1 MGSLAAQNLHDTLS
15 QPPKPKT
22 KFRLFY
28 EDINNYSK
36 MSLRGNVIVQFRVDK
51 YGKVIQPEILDTF
64 NTYLND
70 TIIDKVLAIE
80 FEPALQNGKPVE
92 VNYRLRIPNSSAVD
106 LFDVF
111 KLCFANKNATIS
123 KILSAKKPIYRN
135 FWEPMCVSILNTAPE
150 EASAAL
156 FFNVLKKTIVHGFEA
171 CHPCIAEHGLS
182 QSFIDPAINYLK
194 ENHMSINFNSR
205 LHLRNCT

>member
-1 MGSLAAQNLHDTLS
+1 MRRLFCLILMGSLAAQNLHDTLS

-22 KFRLFY
+22 KFKLFY

-80 FEPALQNGKPVE
+80 FHPALQNGQPVE
-92 VNYRLRIPNSSAVD
+92 VNYRLPI
-106 LFDVF
+106 LF
-111 KLCFANKNATIS
+111 K
-123 KILSAKKPIYRN
+123 
-135 FWEPMCVSILNTAPE
+135 
-150 EASAAL
+150 
-156 FFNVLKKTIVHGFEA
+156 
-171 CHPCIAEHGLS
+171 
-182 QSFIDPAINYLK
+182 
-194 ENHMSINFNSR
+194 
-205 LHLRNCT
+205 